1 MKLTIKPEKV
11 IVKPA
16 QYRVEFFE
24 SREYSDYV
32 GGNGGYETMNDFRPD
47 IAAWL
52 DANTPEWTADFDR
65 GDWGEGPAVVKID
78 FKEESHAKMF
88 HEQWNSIPCPNVS
101 SRLHCS
107 HLNNAIRS
115 ANSSDERQ
123 SKCETCG
130 HEIKIYKGNE

>member
-16 QYRVEFFE
+16 QYRVEFYE
-24 SREYSDYV
+24 SREYGDYV

-52 DANTPEWTADFDR
+52 EENAIGWSASFDR
-65 GDWGEGPAVVKID
+65 GDWGEGPAVVKIY

-88 HEQWNSIPCPNVS
+88 HEKFNVIPCPNVS
-101 SRLHCS
+101 SRQLCRNFRVGMS
-107 HLNNAIRS
+107 S
-115 ANSSDERQ
+115 AMKTEDRTSMC
-123 SKCETCG
+123 KVCG
-130 HEIKIYKGNE
+130 YEIKVYKVG

>member
-16 QYRVEFFE
+16 QYSVYFYE
-24 SREYSDYV
+24 SREYGDYV
-32 GGNGGYETMNDFRPD
+32 GGNSGYETMNDFRPD

-52 DANTPEWTADFDR
+52 EENAIGWKANFDR
-65 GDWGEGPAVVKID
+65 GGWGDGPAVVKID
-78 FKEESHAKMF
+78 FVEESHAKMF
-88 HEQWNSIPCPNVS
+88 HEKFNAIPCPNVS
-101 SRLHCS
+101 SRLHCP
-107 HLNNAIRS
+107 HLNNALRS

-130 HEIKIYKGNE
+130 YEIKIYKE